1 MKLHQNCL
9 DYLLRNRVQSLPS
22 WIKWH
27 NVVYL
32 KVMVKDCCL
41 GQVPFLLRLKSE
53 SCIGGWAWLHTQQE
67 QLCVHAL
74 FFDFCVI
81 HNNPCEL
88 FMASACGGGSMLSWY
103 HKSGIY
109 KSLGTDR
116 LMSVSELPYLMI
128 CSLFLGK
135 EILAKLLSSY
145 LNGTHPSCLL

>member
-1 MKLHQNCL
+1 
-9 DYLLRNRVQSLPS
+9 
-22 WIKWH
+22 
-27 NVVYL
+27 
-32 KVMVKDCCL
+32 
-41 GQVPFLLRLKSE
+41 
-53 SCIGGWAWLHTQQE
+53 
-67 QLCVHAL
+67 
-74 FFDFCVI
+74 
-81 HNNPCEL
+81 
-88 FMASACGGGSMLSWY
+88 MASACGGGSMLSWY